1 MSASEPGKKSDSDL
15 AEMDAHEVQE
25 ALVEALEAIP
35 EECETV
41 AKEHSGQ
48 GDVIQL
54 SDDQDIDLPENPFA
68 KEGAVSAPFDEA
80 AALGEHVR
88 MVEALLFAAAE
99 PLDIATMAGR
109 LPEGADVEKALE
121 ILQERYDGR
130 GILLQKVGRRY
141 RFVTAPDIAPILEK
155 EQIVPRKLSRAAL
168 ETLAI
173 IAYHQPCTRADI
185 EEIRGVAV
193 SKGSLDQLME
203 LGWVRL
209 RGRRDHI
216 PGRPI
221 LYGTSQAFLE
231 HFGLESVS
239 HLPGLADLKAAGLLS
254 ARLPAGFQ
262 VPTPSDSEEGDDG
275 EGAPEQVDFVQDFID
290 EGEIDGEDQE

>member
-1 MSASEPGKKSDSDL
+1 MSASEPGKKNDSDL

-25 ALVEALEAIP
+25 ALAEALEAIP
-35 EECETV
+35 EECETLP
-41 AKEHSGQ
+41 KESSGQ

-54 SDDQDIDLPENPFA
+54 SDDQDIDLPENPFVRDG
-68 KEGAVSAPFDEA
+68 GAQDPFDEA

-88 MVEALLFAAAE
+88 MVEALLFAAVE

-109 LPEGADVEKALE
+109 MPSGADIEKALE

-130 GILLQKVGRRY
+130 GILLQKIGRKF

-185 EEIRGVAV
+185 EEIRGVMV

-209 RGRRDHI
+209 RGRREHI

-221 LYGTSQAFLE
+221 LYGTSQDFLE

-239 HLPGLADLKAAGLLS
+239 HLPGLADLKAAGLLT

-290 EGEIDGEDQE
+290 EDEIDGEQQE

>member
-1 MSASEPGKKSDSDL
+1 MSE
-15 AEMDAHEVQE
+15 
-25 ALVEALEAIP
+25 
-35 EECETV
+35 
-41 AKEHSGQ
+41 
-48 GDVIQL
+48 
-54 SDDQDIDLPENPFA
+54 
-68 KEGAVSAPFDEA
+68 PFDEA

-99 PLDIATMAGR
+99 PLDMATMAGR
-109 LPEGADVEKALE
+109 LPQGADIEKALE
-121 ILQERYDGR
+121 ILRERYDGR
-130 GILLQKVGRRY
+130 GILLQKVGRKF

-209 RGRRDHI
+209 RGRRDHV

-262 VPTPSDSEEGDDG
+262 VPTPSDSDEGDDG
-275 EGAPEQVDFVQDFID
+275 EGAPDEVDFVQDFIAED
-290 EGEIDGEDQE
+290 EIDGEDRE